1 MMSYAQNKACTD
13 AAYGR
18 QCFRYL
24 LLLLSLLSPVLSRA
38 RHVDEPW
45 LLVTAGRHLWT
56 VLQANNKYQEV
67 FTSSIDELDRRI
79 LMQGVSYE

>member
-1 MMSYAQNKACTD
+1 MSPRAVK
-13 AAYGR
+13 YGP
-18 QCFRYL
+18 L
-24 LLLLSLLSPVLSRA
+24 
-38 RHVDEPW
+38 
-45 LLVTAGRHLWT
+45 